1 MAEESGFFGDAT
13 DIRYYTQIAMH
24 WFVMDYRR
32 NGYVSGVGSA
42 LAVVQHSTGDMSVDV
57 GSGECWIQ
65 GCHHADNAAANLEI
79 ADAHAT
85 LGRIDRVV
93 MRNTI
98 VGTRKIEPVVIT
110 GVAAS
115 SPVAPDY
122 TRNTEVYDL
131 LIADITVG
139 AGVTHILAAN
149 ITDRRSNTTY
159 CGVAAPHYSRMSDM
173 YPVDAPD
180 MNSYKITGSADPS
193 SGTDGVTVAHRTSVA
208 YTVPTGVP
216 IWYAGATVPDGY
228 LECNGQSLLRAT
240 YPYLFAAMGV
250 TFGSVDSLHFTL
262 PDGRGRTIIGY
273 DSTQTEFD
281 AVGETGGE
289 KTHALVE
296 AEIPAHHHPGVITA
310 ATTNVAGSVVVGPPS
325 KTGYIGISSDS
336 TGSIGS
342 GTRHSNLQPFLVL
355 KLIVRGA

>member
-1 MAEESGFFGDAT
+1 MAGESGFFGNAT

-24 WFVMDYRR
+24 RFVMDYRR
-32 NGYVSGVGSA
+32 NGYVSGVGSE
-42 LAVVQHSTGDMSVDV
+42 LAVIQHSTGDMSVDI

-65 GCHHADNAAANLEI
+65 GCHHADGVAINLEI
-79 ADAHAT
+79 AAAHAT

-110 GVAAS
+110 GTAAS

-122 TRNTEVYDL
+122 TRNTEVHDL

-139 AGVTHILAAN
+139 AGVTQILTAN
-149 ITDRRSNTTY
+149 ITDQRANTTY
-159 CGVAAPHYSRMSDM
+159 CGVAAPLYSRMSDM
-173 YPVDAPD
+173 CPVDAPD
-180 MNSYKITGSADPS
+180 MNSYRITGSADPT

-208 YTVPTGVP
+208 YNVPTGVP
-216 IWYAGATVPDGY
+216 IWYAGAAVPDGY
-228 LECNGQSLLRAT
+228 LECNGQSVLRAT
-240 YPYLFAAMGV
+240 YPYLFAAIGV
-250 TFGSVDSLHFTL
+250 TFGSIDSLHFAL

-273 DSTQTEFD
+273 DSTQTEFN
-281 AVGETGGE
+281 AIGETGGE

-296 AEIPAHHHPGVITA
+296 AEIPEHLHDGVISA
-310 ATTNVAGSVVVGPPS
+310 ASLVTSSMQYEPYVDLPVAI
-325 KTGYIGISSDS
+325 TDAS
-336 TGSIGS
+336 TGSAGS
-342 GTRHSNLQPFLVL
+342 GTGHNNLQPFLVL

>member
-1 MAEESGFFGDAT
+1 MAEESGFFGSAT
-13 DIRYYTQIAMH
+13 DVRYYTQIAMH
-24 WFVMDYRR
+24 RFVMDYLR

-65 GCHHADNAAANLEI
+65 GCHHADGSAVNLDIEE
-79 ADAHAT
+79 AHAT

-98 VGTRKIEPVVIT
+98 TGTRKIEPVVIT
-110 GVAAS
+110 GTAAS

-139 AGVTHILAAN
+139 AGVTQILTAN
-149 ITDRRSNTTY
+149 ITDRRANTTY
-159 CGVAAPHYSRMSDM
+159 CGIAAPIYSKMSDM
-173 YPVDAPD
+173 CPVDSPD
-180 MNSYKITGSADPS
+180 MNSYGITGSADPT

-208 YTVPTGVP
+208 YIVPTGVP
-216 IWYAGATVPDGY
+216 SWYAGATVPDGY
-228 LECNGQSLLRAT
+228 LECNGQSVLRSS
-240 YPYLFAAMGV
+240 YPNLFASMGV
-250 TFGSVDSLHFTL
+250 TFGSADSLHFTL
-262 PDGRGRTIIGY
+262 PDSRGRTIIGY

-281 AVGETGGE
+281 AIGEIGGE
-289 KTHALVE
+289 KTHALIE
-296 AEIPAHHHPGVITA
+296 AEIPEHHHSGVITSASLTTSSMSYDPYTGVYVAVGA
-310 ATTNVAGSVVVGPPS
+310 A
-325 KTGYIGISSDS
+325 S
-336 TGSIGS
+336 TGSTGA
-342 GTRHSNLQPFLVL
+342 GTGHSNLQPFVVM